1 MSCSH
6 CRDADRFF
14 TNRTAKRELRRYHKK
29 GPTGATGTLVAALR
43 SEGIEDATL
52 LDIGGGVGVI
62 QHELLQAGAKE
73 SVGVDAASVYLDTA
87 RAEAERRGKGDY
99 VRGLRGDF
107 LDLSDEVEPADVVT
121 LDKVICC
128 YPDMGELVS
137 RSVGKARTL
146 YGIVV
151 PRETRLVKAAFA
163 GFNLWLRLRRSA
175 FRAFVHPV
183 ADMERLI
190 SQAGF
195 EKQFS
200 GQAEFMWNVLVYS
213 RSEPIA
219 Q

>member
-1 MSCSH
+1 MSCAH

-14 TNRTAKRELRRYHKK
+14 TNRTAKRELRRYRKK
-29 GPTGATGTLVAALR
+29 GPTGATGKLVEALK
-43 SEGIEDATL
+43 SEGVENATL

-62 QHELLQAGAKE
+62 QHELLEAGARE
-73 SVGVDAASVYLDTA
+73 AVGVDAASVYLETA
-87 RAEAERRGKGDY
+87 RAEAERRGNGDS
-99 VRGLRGDF
+99 VHGLMGDF
-107 LDLSDEVEPADVVT
+107 LDLSGDVEPADVVT

-128 YPDMGELVS
+128 YPDMQELVA
-137 RSVGKARTL
+137 RSVGKARRL

-151 PRETRLVKAAFA
+151 PRETRLVRAAFA
-163 GFNLWLRLRRSA
+163 GFNLWLRLRRST

-190 SQAGF
+190 GQAGF

-200 GQAEFMWNVLVYS
+200 GQAEFMWNVLVYTRTES
-213 RSEPIA
+213 VS